1 MSAIGIVMP
10 VYFHG
15 AHRIEDVHC
24 TLLYLGEF
32 GKVHVDRNRVN
43 EATERLRGQ
52 CRPCVI
58 DVTGVKVFGHGTCT
72 VMTLADR
79 TLKSYRDFLAKE
91 LARYDI
97 HSASEYAYNPHIT
110 INKHTVSSEPIL
122 PWSTFEVPSKVW
134 IDRPT
139 VWWNGER

>member
-10 VYFHG
+10 VYFPG
-15 AHRIEDVHC
+15 ALYIADPHC

-32 GKVHVDRNRVN
+32 GKVDVDRHIVE
-43 EATERLRGQ
+43 EATSRLRGQ
-52 CRPCVI
+52 CRPCTV
-58 DVTGVKVFGHGTCT
+58 DVKGLEVFGHGACT
-72 VMTLADR
+72 VLTLADL

-91 LARYDI
+91 LARDGI
-97 HSASEYAYNPHIT
+97 RSASEYGFRPHVT

-122 PWSTFEVPSKVW
+122 PWDGFEVPKRVW